1 MTRGGIKAVEE
12 QRRWARGTWRFSDA
26 KITPTMAVL
35 LGRKQGPGRRVS
47 GCRSVAV
54 LLFTA
59 EYTVLA
65 AHNGDPEF
73 SPQLKYFSTQ
83 TLIFLTVVLTGL
95 QETKVA
101 SLAFS

>member
-1 MTRGGIKAVEE
+1 
-12 QRRWARGTWRFSDA
+12 
-26 KITPTMAVL
+26 MAVL

-54 LLFTA
+54 LLFIA
-59 EYTVLA
+59 EFTVLA
-65 AHNGDPEF
+65 AHNGDPE
-73 SPQLKYFSTQ
+73 LKYFSTQ

-95 QETKVA
+95 QEREVA